1 MTRAPAA
8 VWSVVVNRHDVGFR
22 WGRAGEDY
30 VAEWSGVLSVRAS
43 AGGEVK
49 EVTPAPG
56 ASVDAVEKVRRG
68 AATAFTRALAG
79 KHSLHASAVAS
90 GGSALACVG
99 PSGVGKSTIAERLCH
114 RTDIEL
120 LADDVAAVDFC
131 DGHWQVLPSESQLW
145 LTPEGHGDSTK
156 TAIAVQPATNSVP
169 LRWVIAL
176 RFDDGLP
183 GPESRRLTGARVGAA
198 LLEAGVRFDVTPAK
212 LRLELDLADGL
223 ASQALVYE
231 VARPH
236 RTSADSV
243 AELLATLM
251 RRAGP

>member
-99 PSGVGKSTIAERLCH
+99 PSGVGKSTIA
-114 RTDIEL
+114 
-120 LADDVAAVDFC
+120 
-131 DGHWQVLPSESQLW
+131 ESQLW